1 MRYKYMDLTMNEAS
15 LLIEELKK
23 HYKIGTLQELSDKLG
38 VAQNTIS
45 GWKQR
50 NSINAIKRK
59 IYELDLDIKTD
70 HIQANTIDDEIED
83 IYSLMIDKAAYDA
96 KERLLSKY
104 ENDIGSK
111 LATYFE
117 KDLLKEAIRDLASDK
132 DKYTPQNMKDAF
144 LERLKGFEPG
154 IMKDKQLQNLSTTIE
169 KYFPKIEV
177 YALVHYP
184 EIVFDYVGY
193 FGKSK
198 YKK

>member
-1 MRYKYMDLTMNEAS
+1 MDLTMNEAS

-23 HYKIGTLQELSDKLG
+23 YYKVGTLQELSDKLG

-70 HIQANTIDDEIED
+70 NTHIPAIDDEIEE
-83 IYSLMIDKAAYDA
+83 IYSLIIDKAVYDA

-104 ENDIGSK
+104 ENDLATK
-111 LATYFE
+111 LSTYFE
-117 KDLLKEAIRDLASDK
+117 KDLLKKAIRDLAKDK
-132 DKYTPQNMKDAF
+132 DRYTPQNMKDAF

-154 IMKDKQLQNLSTTIE
+154 IMKDTQLQHLSTTIE

-184 EIVFDYVGY
+184 EIVFDHVGY
-193 FGKSK
+193 FGKSNYQK
-198 YKK
+198 

>member
-1 MRYKYMDLTMNEAS
+1 MDLTMNEAS

-70 HIQANTIDDEIED
+70 NIQANTIDDEIED

-132 DKYTPQNMKDAF
+132 DKYTPHNMKDAF

-154 IMKDKQLQNLSTTIE
+154 IMKDKQLQKLSTTIE

-177 YALVHYP
+177 YALVRYP

-193 FGKSK
+193 FGKSNYQK
-198 YKK
+198 

>member
-1 MRYKYMDLTMNEAS
+1 MNEAS

-59 IYELDLDIKTD
+59 IYELGLEIDLDSMV
-70 HIQANTIDDEIED
+70 NPPVIDDEIED
-83 IYSLMIDKAAYDA
+83 IYSLMIDKAVYDA
-96 KERLLSKY
+96 KDRLLSKY
-104 ENDIGSK
+104 ENDLGTK

-117 KDLLKEAIRDLASDK
+117 KDLLKEAIRDLAEDK
-132 DKYTPQNMKDAF
+132 EKYTPQNMKDAL
-144 LERLKGFEPG
+144 LERIKGFEPG
-154 IMKDKQLQNLSTTIE
+154 IIKDKQLQHLSTTIE

-184 EIVFDYVGY
+184 EIVFDHVGY

-198 YKK
+198 YKN

>member
-1 MRYKYMDLTMNEAS
+1 MNEAS
-15 LLIEELKK
+15 ELIDKLKR
-23 HYKIGTLQELSDKLG
+23 HYKVGTSQELGEKLG
-38 VAQNTIS
+38 VAKTTIS

-50 NSINAIKRK
+50 NSISAIRRK
-59 IYELDLDIKTD
+59 IYELGLNIDIDKS
-70 HIQANTIDDEIED
+70 QANSIDDEIDD
-83 IYSLMIDKAAYDA
+83 IYSLIIDKAAYDA

-104 ENDIGSK
+104 ENNIGSR

-154 IMKDKQLQNLSTTIE
+154 IMKDKQLQKLSTTIE

-177 YALVHYP
+177 YALVRYP

-193 FGKSK
+193 FGKSNYQK
-198 YKK
+198 